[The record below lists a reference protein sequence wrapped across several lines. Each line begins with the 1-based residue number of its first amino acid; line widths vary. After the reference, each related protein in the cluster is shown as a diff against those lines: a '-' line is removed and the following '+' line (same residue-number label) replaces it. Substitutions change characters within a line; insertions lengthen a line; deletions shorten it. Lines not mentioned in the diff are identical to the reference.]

1 MMKYRLN
8 KNDLL
13 ENVAK
18 LGVPMFA
25 REKKYDVNRTLYEVV
40 KGGDLRLWESFPV
53 LLANANKGRDFNSEA
68 LYKLFGNRK
77 DKLTFEKL
85 VALSLA
91 VYRYF
96 DLKFWWLKVVEK
108 QLSDQARSSVN
119 KFLSCLKQDKKFSV
133 TNRRMDPTRVR
144 TAFQNYFSNSMSS
157 PEEVHRT
164 KDLYLAFSLSQVFSP
179 KQKQL
184 FLKKLRGEKL
194 NKTER
199 EYYSRVVKKKVTA
212 LANPELHQSA
222 KSLLEQ

>member
-1 MMKYRLN
+1 MKRD
-8 KNDLL
+8 DLL
-13 ENVAK
+13 ENMAR

-25 REKKYDVNRTLYEVV
+25 REKNFDANRTLYEVV
-40 KGGDLRLWESFPV
+40 KSGDLRLWESFPV
-53 LLANANKGRDFNSEA
+53 LLANANKGGDFNLEA
-68 LYKLFGNRK
+68 VSKLFKNRK
-77 DKLTFEKL
+77 DKLTFSKL

-96 DLKFWWLKVVEK
+96 DLKLWWLKVVEK
-108 QLSDQARSSVN
+108 QLSNQATGSFN
-119 KFLSCLKQDKKFSV
+119 KFLSCLKKDKEFSV
-133 TNRRMDPTRVR
+133 SNRRMDPKRVK
-144 TAFQNYFSNSMSS
+144 ASFQNNYSNSMSS
-157 PEEVHRT
+157 TDEDQRAR
-164 KDLYLAFSLSQVFSP
+164 DLYLAFSLSQVFPP